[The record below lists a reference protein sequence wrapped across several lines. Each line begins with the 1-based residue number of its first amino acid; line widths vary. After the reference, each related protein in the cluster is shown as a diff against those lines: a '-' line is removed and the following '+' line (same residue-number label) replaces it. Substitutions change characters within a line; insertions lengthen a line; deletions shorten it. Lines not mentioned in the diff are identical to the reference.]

1 MYKLIIT
8 INAKQQEALGFQT
21 WQSAYKSLSN
31 HIWRYEN
38 ANDEFEA
45 IFTVYNP
52 NGVIIKNVGLLTS
65 YGKSIFFNIKKPLQ
79 RVKLPMAP
87 IAPMPNTSETIQN
100 HILNKDMDDDDLP
113 F

>member
-1 MYKLIIT
+1 MYKLVIT
-8 INAKQQEALGFQT
+8 INKQVQEPLGFET
-21 WQSAYKSLSN
+21 WQSAYKSLGN
-31 HIWRYEN
+31 HIWRYES

-65 YGKSIFFNIKKPLQ
+65 FEKGIFFNIKKPLK
-79 RVKLPMAP
+79 RIKLPMAP
-87 IAPMPNTSETIQN
+87 TAPHTSETIQN
-100 HILNKDMDDDDLP
+100 HILNKDIDENDLP